1 VEDLILYLNMIRKK
15 LEEYGITTFPIQL
28 IMDEITDIST
38 INWVKNGD
46 PKLTEE
52 QFLKVISRALG
63 NGDIT
68 LN

>member
-1 VEDLILYLNMIRKK
+1 MEDLITYLNIIRKK
-15 LEEYGITTFPIQL
+15 LEGYNFTTFSIQL
-28 IMDEITDIST
+28 IMDEITDIAT

-52 QFLKVISRALG
+52 QFLKVISRAMG
-63 NGDIT
+63 DGDII

>member
-1 VEDLILYLNMIRKK
+1 MEDLITYLNIIRKK
-15 LEEYGITTFPIQL
+15 LEGYDFTTFSIQL
-28 IMDEITDIST
+28 IMDEITDIAT

-52 QFLKVISRALG
+52 QFLKVIYRAMG
-63 NGDIT
+63 EGDII

>member
-1 VEDLILYLNMIRKK
+1 MEDLITYLNIIRKK
-15 LEEYGITTFPIQL
+15 LEGYNFTTFSIQL
-28 IMDEITDIST
+28 IMDEITDMAT

-52 QFLKVISRALG
+52 QFLKVISRAMG
-63 NGDIT
+63 DGDII